1 MKTIRLITS
10 SILVLFAIQSTALAQ
25 STDITDTFKKHFNK
39 TVQQVQETENTDKKR
54 TLLNESFNKM
64 LEAVDRIESQGN
76 LSKDELAQLNA
87 FKNGI
92 LEKKNE
98 LNGSDGFTKVIG
110 EDLDDFSE
118 YSQDYMEQAD
128 KTLTIGLTTALLIV
142 IILLLL

>member
-10 SILVLFAIQSTALAQ
+10 SILLLFAVQSMAIAQ
-25 STDITDTFKKHFNK
+25 STDITETFKKHFNK
-39 TVQQVQETENTDKKR
+39 TVQQVHETESADQKR
-54 TLLNESFNKM
+54 MLLNESFAKM
-64 LEAVDRIESQGN
+64 LEAVDRIESQAN
-76 LSKDELAQLNA
+76 LSKDEIAQLKS

-98 LNGSDGFTKVIG
+98 LNGSDGFDKVVD

-118 YSQDYMEQAD
+118 YSQDFMEQAD